1 MTSDRIEKQVEIHAP
16 VSRVWRALTDHEQF
30 SQWFCV
36 KLDAPFQE
44 GQRTGGQ
51 IAIAGYEHVR
61 MEVVVQ
67 KITPESYFSY
77 QWHPAA
83 IDTERDYSREEMT
96 LVEFFLDSYDGG
108 TRLRVT
114 ESGFDAIPA
123 DRRDEAFRLNT
134 GGWEGQLQNVKNYVD
149 KQSI

>member
-1 MTSDRIEKQVEIHAP
+1 MTSDRIEKQVEIHAS

-83 IDTERDYSREEMT
+83 IDTERDYSGEEMT

-108 TRLRVT
+108 ARLRVT